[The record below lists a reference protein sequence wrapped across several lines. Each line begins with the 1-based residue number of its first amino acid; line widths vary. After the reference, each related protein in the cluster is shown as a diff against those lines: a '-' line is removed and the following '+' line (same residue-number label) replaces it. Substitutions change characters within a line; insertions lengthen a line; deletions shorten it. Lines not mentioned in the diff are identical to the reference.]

1 MGFNLI
7 PHPDCERA
15 LGSQSGAE
23 VREGLIVHWL
33 HSWRCLRFTKETLQ
47 GGQWPLT
54 LTFAGTSA
62 AMLTSI

>member
-23 VREGLIVHWL
+23 VREGLIVHRL
-33 HSWRCLRFTKETLQ
+33 HSWRCLRFTKETLW